1 MVNQVLVRNIF
12 EEKINA
18 VFQCVYCLLIQHYM
32 HKKPEEEVVKQHFF
46 FARLFTREKTHT
58 HNEK

>member
-32 HKKPEEEVVKQHFF
+32 HKKPDEEVVKQHFF

-58 HNEK
+58 